1 MCRSSTC
8 VWLWVVQQGK
18 KKMLFQR
25 IIEISIVICAVNLL
39 LRKLNIG
46 EVNGR
51 ERKKWG
57 ETTVEMTKLII
68 KIHLN
73 VIFQQTV
80 LNGISQIHICHSPY
94 TWNSLCFVIVFR
106 LLCPS
111 HIWSK
116 SRQIHTTQLG
126 DKKINALS
134 ENPLQ
139 SHIERHNITRN
150 ATPEDKQWW
159 TTTFWINNINWK

>member
-51 ERKKWG
+51 ERKKMRRNDSWNDKADHQNPL
-57 ETTVEMTKLII
+57 EC
-68 KIHLN
+68 H
-73 VIFQQTV
+73 FQQTV